1 MCNTIRN
8 LRNFIPYLLTA
19 SLFTIAGVLL
29 MGLLY
34 YPIPSASTA
43 RAPQSL
49 AITDQ
54 EYWRSHAENMLAAML
69 ANAARQLHTER
80 QTQACDLRYP
90 HGESAPSGELPFG
103 QPGIAPLIIE
113 RGGDPDRPVLIR
125 L

>member
-1 MCNTIRN
+1 MRNTIRN

-54 EYWRSHAENMLAAML
+54 EYWRSHAENMLTALL

-80 QTQACDLRYP
+80 QTQTRSPLYSQGNGAPVSYTHLDVYKRQPDHRAAMVTPLR
-90 HGESAPSGELPFG
+90 
-103 QPGIAPLIIE
+103 
-113 RGGDPDRPVLIR
+113 
-125 L
+125 

>member
-1 MCNTIRN
+1 MRNTILI

-19 SLFTIAGVLL
+19 SLFTIAGILL

-80 QTQACDLRYP
+80 QTQTRDSRYL
-90 HGESAPSGELPFG
+90 HGNGALSGKLPAG
-103 QPGIAPLIIE
+103 RWVAPLIIE
-113 RGGDPDRPVLIR
+113 NHGDPSRPVLIR